1 MFLQSKESSVIFL
14 GAGASAPF
22 GYPPTKP
29 FVETLMQRIPETEDR
44 GKLLRSIRE
53 TQGVEDAEHITQ
65 VLDVVDALKT
75 TPLRRFLENSGL
87 NFQRFSNLRYGN
99 FESIAMSLREQV
111 RTEIFRTYSWKP
123 EFQPKLDL
131 YGQLFPLF
139 HGAVLDV
146 FTTNYDR
153 VIEEYC
159 KAEPSIRLENGFV
172 ADEKRRVWEWNPTVS
187 YEASSGNQRLLR
199 LYKLHGSLNWR
210 STIQGA
216 IEEVRPEERIG
227 IGGEA
232 SYAENLLIY
241 PGGKAEPTSEPFYSL
256 YRAFDQKI
264 RDATSCLVIGFS
276 FRDEYLNRGFSE
288 FIGRMN
294 TKLVVVSPSAAKNLE
309 ENLLA
314 GSSTPLQS
322 YRKKKRIVTIDK
334 PFDKPSIQDVEQ
346 SFKASGPENED

>member
-1 MFLQSKESSVIFL
+1 MFLQSTQPLVIFL

-29 FVETLMQRIPETEDR
+29 FVDALIQRIPEIEQQGR
-44 GKLLRSIRE
+44 LLRSIRE
-53 TQGVEDAEHITQ
+53 TQGVEDAEHIIQ
-65 VLDVVDALKT
+65 VLDVIDVLKT
-75 TPLRRFLENSGL
+75 SPLRRFLENSSL
-87 NFQRFSNLRYGN
+87 TFPRFSNVQYGN

-123 EFQPKLDL
+123 ELRGKLDL
-131 YGQLFPLF
+131 YKQLFSLF
-139 HGAVLDV
+139 QGPVLEV

-159 KAEPSIRLENGFV
+159 KAEPSIDLENGFV
-172 ADEKRRVWEWNPTVS
+172 ADEKRRVWEWNPTTS
-187 YEASSGNQRLLR
+187 YKASPQSQRLLR

-210 STIQGA
+210 STIDGT

-241 PGGKAEPTSEPFYSL
+241 PGGKAEPTSDPFRTL
-256 YRAFDQKI
+256 YEAFDQKM
-264 RDATSCLVIGFS
+264 RDAAQCLVIGFS

-288 FIGRMN
+288 FLAREN
-294 TKLVVVSPSAAKNLE
+294 TRLVVVSPSATNNVETNLKIIS
-309 ENLLA
+309 LP
-314 GSSTPLQS
+314 G
-322 YRKKKRIVTIDK
+322 YRKKKKIIAIDK
-334 PFDKPSIQDVEQ
+334 SFEGPTIRELDQ
-346 SFKASGPENED
+346 SLKSSAPEEED